1 MALAP
6 HEQFVEAIKRSRSVA
21 VVLPSALSVDALS
34 GGLAMARF
42 VETYGKPAEIICAGF
57 SPEPHLSFLPG
68 IDKVKPNLVA
78 PRHTVLSIPLPGGL
92 HELSHEVADGFL
104 HIKITPTSG
113 NVNAEGM
120 CSAAGGWRHDLL
132 IAVCLREPKEL
143 GALLSDHRAFFEETP
158 VINIDTHPANEHHG
172 TINIVDL
179 KCGATSELITSLIE
193 AIDAKRMDADTATCL
208 LAGIIGET
216 KSFRSSAVTPRT
228 LETAGRLVLR
238 GARREQIVEALFR
251 TRPVEALRLWGR
263 VLARLKADR
272 EHKLVWSVLGR
283 ADFMHAGADETHLS
297 DVIDELVSRAPD
309 AEVVFLL
316 HEHPQTEGVVRG
328 IISAERGWNALELGA
343 QWQATGGSKRAH
355 LETTGVTI
363 GALEQQLLNSIRQT
377 VALNKNR

>member
-57 SPEPHLSFLPG
+57 NPEPHLSFLPG
-68 IDKVKPNLVA
+68 IDKVRPDLVA

-92 HELSHEVADGFL
+92 HELSHEVSDGFL

-113 NVNAEGM
+113 NVSAEGM
-120 CSAAGGWRHDLL
+120 HSSVGGWRHDLL

-143 GALLSDHRAFFEETP
+143 GTLLSDHRAFFEETP
-158 VINIDTHPANEHHG
+158 VVNIDTHPANEHYG
-172 TINIVDL
+172 AINLIDL
-179 KCGATSELITSLIE
+179 KAGAASELITTLIE
-193 AIDAKRMDADTATCL
+193 AIDAKRIDADTATCL

-228 LETAGRLVLR
+228 LEAAGRLVIR

-272 EHKLVWSVLGR
+272 EHKMVWSVLGR

-297 DVIDELVSRAPD
+297 DVIDELVGRAPD

-343 QWQATGGSKRAH
+343 KWQPTGTPKRARI
-355 LETTGVTI
+355 ETTGMPI
-363 GALEQQLLNSIRQT
+363 GALEQELIGSIRQT
-377 VALNKNR
+377 VAANKNR